1 MIAMPE
7 YGLGFDTG
15 GTYTD
20 AVIMDLAEN
29 KVVCS
34 AKSLTTRNDLSLGI
48 AGSIETFD
56 RELLKHV
63 RMVSLSSTLATN
75 SIVEGKGCRVGLIA
89 AGRDFDHSIPV
100 DEYIYIHGGHNLSGK
115 EKEPLDEEAAREFI
129 RSVKG
134 KVDGL
139 AITCYLSVR
148 NPSHE
153 NRLAE
158 IAREEIDV
166 PIVCGHQLSSSLGFN
181 ERTVTCVMNAR
192 LIPIIKDLMT
202 SVKKVMADVGIDAP
216 LMIVKGDGSI
226 MGEAVALQRPIETIL
241 SGPAASLIGA
251 KTLTGA
257 KDAIVMDMGGTT
269 TDIGILRNG
278 TPRLEKEG
286 AVIGGRR
293 TRVLAAEIATS
304 GIGGDSRII
313 VNGGELSLAAL
324 RVVPLCIAASNY
336 PCLEAKLKAVADMP
350 ARFTPGCLDEKKIM
364 QEIEF
369 FIKLKDIS
377 GIYLSDDDRKFLE
390 CIETEPKSLTEAGNE
405 LNIHPY
411 SFNIAKMEEVG
422 MIQRIGLTPTD
433 LLHGEG
439 SYVEFN
445 RQASLY
451 GIRHQAGKMKLSDEK
466 FIELAKQAV
475 IDKIA
480 KELLKKLLFEE
491 TGKMDTDEI
500 GHDLMDK
507 AITGKEGLDYSCSIR
522 LNKPII
528 GIGAPVSAYFPQV
541 AAKFGTELLLSEFSH
556 VGNAVGAITG
566 NIVESIEVVIKP
578 RKGEGGA
585 DDPRCTVFA
594 SFGTVEFDSYKEALR
609 FAEEEAA
616 KIVSE
621 SAKKA
626 GADTFEVKA
635 DVKEQRFGFDET
647 YGGTMLLETKL
658 TVTAVGKPKEFS
670 RMEKV
675 TYYSDL
681 SKRWDV

>member
-1 MIAMPE
+1 
-7 YGLGFDTG
+7 
-15 GTYTD
+15 
-20 AVIMDLAEN
+20 
-29 KVVCS
+29 
-34 AKSLTTRNDLSLGI
+34 
-48 AGSIETFD
+48 
-56 RELLKHV
+56 
-63 RMVSLSSTLATN
+63 
-75 SIVEGKGCRVGLIA
+75 
-89 AGRDFDHSIPV
+89 
-100 DEYIYIHGGHNLSGK
+100 
-115 EKEPLDEEAAREFI
+115 
-129 RSVKG
+129 
-134 KVDGL
+134 
-139 AITCYLSVR
+139 
-148 NPSHE
+148 
-153 NRLAE
+153 
-158 IAREEIDV
+158 
-166 PIVCGHQLSSSLGFN
+166 
-181 ERTVTCVMNAR
+181 
-192 LIPIIKDLMT
+192 
-202 SVKKVMADVGIDAP
+202 
-216 LMIVKGDGSI
+216 
-226 MGEAVALQRPIETIL
+226 
-241 SGPAASLIGA
+241 
-251 KTLTGA
+251 
-257 KDAIVMDMGGTT
+257 
-269 TDIGILRNG
+269 
-278 TPRLEKEG
+278 
-286 AVIGGRR
+286 
-293 TRVLAAEIATS
+293 
-304 GIGGDSRII
+304 
-313 VNGGELSLAAL
+313 
-324 RVVPLCIAASNY
+324 
-336 PCLEAKLKAVADMP
+336 
-350 ARFTPGCLDEKKIM
+350 
-364 QEIEF
+364 
-369 FIKLKDIS
+369 
-377 GIYLSDDDRKFLE
+377 
-390 CIETEPKSLTEAGNE
+390 
-405 LNIHPY
+405 
-411 SFNIAKMEEVG
+411 
-422 MIQRIGLTPTD
+422 TD

-626 GADTFEVKA
+626 GADTFEVKS